1 MLPLTVVRS
10 DGQYLEIQVKGE
22 TYTLFSPLV
31 EYLSNDPD
39 VEYVQFDVDHPL
51 LENSTLKLKVRRGTP
66 LEALERAVSAILRDL
81 EALERGLDAGA
92 GPGGGGAGAGAP

>member
-1 MLPLTVVRS
+1 MLQIEILRLDNS
-10 DGQYLEIQVKGE
+10 YLEIKARGD

-51 LENSTLKLKVRRGTP
+51 QENVYFKVKVRRGSP
-66 LEALERAVSAILRDL
+66 LEAVQRAVNAILSDL
-81 EALERGLDAGA
+81 EELEKSFFS
-92 GPGGGGAGAGAP
+92 

>member
-1 MLPLTVVRS
+1 VFNLEVLRLDDS
-10 DGQYLEIQVKGE
+10 YLEIKVKGE

-51 LENSTLKLKVRRGTP
+51 QENVYFKVKVRRGNP
-66 LEALERAVSAILRDL
+66 LEVVQRAVNAILTDLEELERSFFQ
-81 EALERGLDAGA
+81 
-92 GPGGGGAGAGAP
+92 

>member
-1 MLPLTVVRS
+1 MLQIEILKLDDR
-10 DGQYLEIQVKGE
+10 YLEIKARGD

-51 LENSTLKLKVRRGTP
+51 QENVYFKIKMKRGNP
-66 LEALERAVSAILRDL
+66 LDAVQRAVNAILSDL
-81 EALERGLDAGA
+81 EELEKSFFS
-92 GPGGGGAGAGAP
+92 

>member
-1 MLPLTVVRS
+1 MFS
-10 DGQYLEIQVKGE
+10 LEIVKIDETSLEIKVKGE

-51 LENSTLKLKVRRGTP
+51 LENAYFKVKVKRGSP
-66 LEALERAVSAILRDL
+66 LEVVERAVKSILSDL
-81 EALERGLDAGA
+81 EELERGFFRDSSTG
-92 GPGGGGAGAGAP
+92 

>member
-1 MLPLTVVRS
+1 MLQIEILKLDDR
-10 DGQYLEIQVKGE
+10 YLEIKARGD

-51 LENSTLKLKVRRGTP
+51 QENVYFKIKVRRGSP
-66 LEALERAVSAILRDL
+66 LEAVQRAVNAILSDL
-81 EALERGLDAGA
+81 EELEKSFFS
-92 GPGGGGAGAGAP
+92 

>member
-1 MLPLTVVRS
+1 VLRLEILKL
-10 DGQYLEIQVKGE
+10 DDKYLELKAKGE

-51 LENSTLKLKVRRGTP
+51 QENAYFKLKVKRGNP
-66 LEALERAVSAILRDL
+66 LEAIQRAVNAILSDL
-81 EALERGLDAGA
+81 EELERGFFS
-92 GPGGGGAGAGAP
+92 

>member
-1 MLPLTVVRS
+1 MLQIEILKLDDR
-10 DGQYLEIQVKGE
+10 YLEIKARGD

-51 LENSTLKLKVRRGTP
+51 QENVYFKIKMRRGNP
-66 LEALERAVSAILRDL
+66 LDAVQRAVNAILSDL
-81 EALERGLDAGA
+81 EELEKSFFS
-92 GPGGGGAGAGAP
+92 

>member
-1 MLPLTVVRS
+1 MLRLEIVKL
-10 DGQYLEIQVKGE
+10 DDKYLEIKARGD

-51 LENSTLKLKVRRGTP
+51 QENVYFKVKVRRGSP
-66 LEALERAVSAILRDL
+66 LEAVKRAVGAILSDL
-81 EALERGLDAGA
+81 EELEKGFLS
-92 GPGGGGAGAGAP
+92 